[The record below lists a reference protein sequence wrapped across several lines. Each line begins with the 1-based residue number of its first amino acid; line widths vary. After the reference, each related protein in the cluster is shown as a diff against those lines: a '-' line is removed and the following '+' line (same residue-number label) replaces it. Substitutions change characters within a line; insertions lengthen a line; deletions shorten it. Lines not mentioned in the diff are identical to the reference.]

1 MKVLVTGADG
11 FVGKWTCLQLVE
23 AGHEV
28 VGGVR
33 RLSDLDSLPAHW
45 REKLRAMRWVECELR
60 APASVRAAL
69 EGGPAAIIHLA
80 AMASGAEARA
90 NPVAAWDINCL
101 GTCELL
107 YAIERMGLAARFIL
121 ASTGEVYGRA
131 LHRPAAESDPVAP
144 CSPYAASKAGAE
156 IAALEFHRRTSGDAV
171 VVRPFAQTGP
181 GQRVD
186 FVAPAFARRI
196 LAAREA
202 GTGQIAV
209 GNLEPVRE
217 FLDVRDVA
225 SALTLLLTA
234 GRSGEVYN
242 IAQGAGVALVDL
254 FKQLADLLGWHGTP
268 VPDPTLFRAG
278 DIPMLVGDGTR
289 LASLGWRAR
298 YDLRTTLS
306 DLIATL

>member
-1 MKVLVTGADG
+1 MRVLVTGADG
-11 FVGKWTCLQLVE
+11 FVGKWTCLELLK

-28 VGGVR
+28 QGGVR
-33 RLSDLDSLPAHW
+33 KLADLDGLPGEW
-45 REKLRAMRWVECELR
+45 LERLRAVRWVECELR
-60 APASVRAAL
+60 SAGSVEAAL
-69 EGGPAAIIHLA
+69 AGQPGAIVHLA

-107 YAIERMGLAARFIL
+107 YAMERAGLAARFIL
-121 ASTGEVYGRA
+121 ASTGEVYGRG
-131 LHRPAAESDPVAP
+131 LRRPATESDPVAP

-156 IAALEFHRRTSGDAV
+156 VATLEFHRRTGGDAI

-181 GQRVD
+181 GQRAD

-196 LAAREA
+196 RAAREA
-202 GTGQIAV
+202 GAGQITV

-225 SALTLLLTA
+225 SALALLLTA
-234 GRSGEVYN
+234 GRSGDIYN
-242 IAQGAGVALVDL
+242 IAQGSGVALVDL
-254 FKQLADLLGWHGTP
+254 FNQLADLLHWHGSP
-268 VPDPTLFRAG
+268 VPDPALFRAA
-278 DIPMLVGDGTR
+278 DIPMLVGDGSR

-298 YDLRTTLS
+298 YELRKTLS